1 MFELP
6 LSDIAFDEYQEL
18 EQLLNLHL
26 QESKNDSWLYHWG
39 ATYSMS
45 KAYASLMQSDNPPSS
60 ILVDMEKLLLLS
72 EKHI

>member
-26 QESKNDSWLYHWG
+26 QESKIDS
-39 ATYSMS
+39 
-45 KAYASLMQSDNPPSS
+45 
-60 ILVDMEKLLLLS
+60 
-72 EKHI
+72 